1 MRRSKKV
8 VESTIVTALTIVLS
22 ITAVTDSRNMKA
34 DRAEE
39 ETAFNVG
46 LENNGIAGV
55 SEVLVDFELSAAEEL
70 EDHVTIE
77 KEIVDVVAAS
87 AEEIVSE
94 DTNAEVEEQ
103 EPELTPEEQE
113 WQNALMADVDQT
125 LNVRAE
131 GSTEAA
137 IVGRLHKGDKAVVV
151 EAGEEWTK
159 ITSGN
164 VEGYVKNEFCV
175 FGSDALAY
183 AKANC
188 DTVAKSTTDGLRI
201 RKGQSTDSGVVKT
214 LAAGDE
220 IKVDTSLS
228 AENGWVPV
236 TYNSGTCYVSA
247 EYVEVSLKTGTGITL
262 EEEAQAIAEA
272 EAAKKKQQEAE
283 AAAAAASNRQQSAGI
298 TQGSSL
304 AASVDDI
311 TLLAALIQCE
321 AGGQSYDCQLAVGAV
336 VVNRVKSG
344 RYPDSVYGVIYQRS
358 QFGPASS
365 GRLESR
371 LAKGVSSTAY
381 SAAQAA
387 LSGSDNTGGAMSFKL
402 ASSGHGGV
410 VIGPIVFY

>member
-151 EAGEEWTK
+151 EAGEEF
-159 ITSGN
+159 TS
-164 VEGYVKNEFCV
+164 F
-175 FGSDALAY
+175 
-183 AKANC
+183 
-188 DTVAKSTTDGLRI
+188 
-201 RKGQSTDSGVVKT
+201 
-214 LAAGDE
+214 
-220 IKVDTSLS
+220 
-228 AENGWVPV
+228 
-236 TYNSGTCYVSA
+236 
-247 EYVEVSLKTGTGITL
+247 VSLPVL
-262 EEEAQAIAEA
+262 CFPVP
-272 EAAKKKQQEAE
+272 
-283 AAAAAASNRQQSAGI
+283 
-298 TQGSSL
+298 GSC
-304 AASVDDI
+304 
-311 TLLAALIQCE
+311 LLHL
-321 AGGQSYDCQLAVGAV
+321 L
-336 VVNRVKSG
+336 
-344 RYPDSVYGVIYQRS
+344 
-358 QFGPASS
+358 
-365 GRLESR
+365 
-371 LAKGVSSTAY
+371 
-381 SAAQAA
+381 
-387 LSGSDNTGGAMSFKL
+387 
-402 ASSGHGGV
+402 
-410 VIGPIVFY
+410 